1 MTVKLGRGPLHQRED
16 ARFFGG
22 IIERTKFSDFIEPP
36 DPVERIKILSIAGGE
51 LAGFEIAAAQI
62 FVAEGIGTLP
72 AEKMKTQPAAIGTR
86 NALGFAKE
94 SDEQEENKIGIDLRL
109 ELQIAGK
116 FFGGDPALAVL
127 KLESGVESVIQF
139 LNKNDEGANVGI
151 AQAAP
156 GIVAFELVNEPA
168 RIIDPDI
175 ELVAGVTEESTRDLI
190 QFAGRGAS
198 QFAEMN
204 GTGPI
209 NDAIFKVNPDVSVGT
224 FEQALDLAEERFVHT
239 NDGRSPSSKLSRRSA
254 S

>member
-1 MTVKLGRGPLHQRED
+1 MKSGRGPLHQRED
-16 ARFFGG
+16 VRLFCG
-22 IIERTKFSDFIEPP
+22 IIERTKFADFIQSP
-36 DPVERIKILSIAGGE
+36 DPVEGVEILSVAGGE
-51 LAGFEIAAAQI
+51 LASFEIATAQI
-62 FVAEGIGTLP
+62 FIAECLGTLP

-86 NALGFAKE
+86 NTLGFAKE

-109 ELQIAGK
+109 ELQITGK
-116 FFGGDPALAVL
+116 FFGGDPALAVFKL
-127 KLESGVESVIQF
+127 KRGVKGVIQF
-139 LNKNDEGANVGI
+139 LNENDEGANIGI

-209 NDAIFKVNPDVSVGT
+209 NDAIFKVNPDLSVGT

-239 NDGRSPSSKLSRRSA
+239 QDGRSPSSKLSKRSA